1 MTCSRVGSRY
11 PIRGGMSGSSCCLD
25 ARRAGHRKWE
35 PPFTQSES
43 AQEGHQILLLRRGQL
58 VGEDEVEEL
67 DRILEREEPTIV
79 EIGRRVLNPAQREG
93 LDRPVGARHCAVD
106 QYRLVEALGVQIV
119 NEVVG
124 IVGPRLAGAALPVAD
139 N

>member
-11 PIRGGMSGSSCCLD
+11 PIRTGMGGSSCCLD
-25 ARRAGHRKWE
+25 ARRAGHRKWD
-35 PPFTQSES
+35 PSFTQSES
-43 AQEGHQILLLRRGQL
+43 AQEGHQVLLLRRGQL

-79 EIGRRVLNPAQREG
+79 EIGRRVLDPAQREG

-106 QYRLVEALGVQIV
+106 QYRLVEALERRQR
-119 NEVVG
+119 EMHR
-124 IVGPRLAGAALPVAD
+124 PLAARADDAAEA
-139 N
+139 